1 MDLISTLIS
10 IVDRLCTA
18 MALRISNVINLDR
31 RIHSLTTELN
41 ELKDK
46 RDDLRSWVERA
57 ELDGSRR
64 TNEVQSWLAR
74 VEVIEDEATSIIEN
88 LGQAR
93 QGLGCLNPSC
103 CSKYNLSKEII
114 EKLKE
119 ISELKGKGIFERL
132 VTEPHPSPVE
142 EKPCKPA
149 IGISLLLD
157 KVWEFLE
164 EDKVGII
171 ALYGMGGVGKTTL
184 MKTINNAFLTR
195 AHNYDVV
202 IWVLVSK
209 EFVIGKIQQSILA
222 RLGLPWGDNE
232 AYELQTSKIYNVLKK
247 KRFLLLLD
255 DVWERID
262 LEDIGIP
269 LPDEENKCKL
279 IFTTR
284 SMDVCSD
291 LGAHRKLKVEFL
303 SDEKSWELFSEKVG
317 RMEILESPPI
327 RTYAET
333 IVRKCGGLPLAL
345 ITVGRAMANKETEEE
360 WKYAIDLLN
369 KSPSALRGME
379 DVFTLLRFSYDNL
392 ENETTKMC
400 FLYCSLFPQSYSI
413 EKEQLVEYWIAEGF
427 LESSYASNA
436 HNKGYAA
443 IGSLKVA
450 CLLETGEEE
459 TQVKMNDVIR
469 SFALWIAS
477 ESGVNKGK
485 FLLEASLGLTE
496 APGVKNWEEAQRI
509 SLLDNGITGLKEV
522 PMCPNLLTLLL
533 QWNNGLNRIPDDF
546 FQSMS
551 ALRVLDLSFT
561 SIRKVPLSINQ
572 LSELRHLNLAATKIT
587 TLPKELGSLAK
598 LNHLNLLRTYSLQTI
613 PHEAISGLSELVV
626 LNLYYSFEGWE
637 NQNFEGEAEVGF
649 KELETLR
656 HLRILG
662 LTISTTTSLTRLS
675 GFRSLVRC
683 IHNLH
688 IRECEGLPQLE
699 LTSTFDYGRTLR
711 RLSIKNCNDLNYLV
725 VDAEDGEKW
734 LPNLEVLALQGLP
747 NLTSV
752 WKTPVRKTSL
762 QNLRLL
768 NIWYCHRLKNVS
780 WISLLPKLEVIYLF
794 YCKEMEEV
802 VSVEENLEPDSKAF
816 SRLKTITIRDLPELR
831 SITPWALAFPCL
843 KSIAVNDC
851 PKLKKLPIRTHDSST
866 LPTVY
871 CSKDWWEGLEWD
883 EPNTKSA
890 FLTNFTSN

>member
-1 MDLISTLIS
+1 MDFISPLIS

-18 MALRISNVINLDR
+18 MASQISKVTNLDR
-31 RIHSLTTELN
+31 RIHSFTSELN

-46 RDDLRSWVERA
+46 RDDLRTRVERA

-74 VEVIEDEATSIIEN
+74 VEVIEAEATSIIEN
-88 LGQAR
+88 LGQSR
-93 QGLGCLNPSC
+93 QDLGCLNSSC
-103 CSKYNLSKEII
+103 CSKYSLSEEIV

-119 ISELKGKGIFERL
+119 ITELKGKGIFERP
-132 VTEPHPSPVE
+132 VTEPHAAPVE

-149 IGISLLLD
+149 IGISVMLD
-157 KVWEFLE
+157 KVWKFLE

-184 MKTINNAFLTR
+184 LKTINNAFLTR

-209 EFVIGKIQQSILA
+209 EFVVGKIQQSILA
-222 RLGLPWGDNE
+222 RLGSPREESE
-232 AYELQTSKIYNVLKK
+232 AHELQTSKIYNVLKK

-284 SMDVCSD
+284 SMDVCTDMDS
-291 LGAHRKLKVEFL
+291 HRKLKVEFL
-303 SDEKSWELFSEKVG
+303 GYEKSWQLFCEKVG
-317 RMEILESPPI
+317 RKEILESPPI
-327 RTYAET
+327 RSYAET

-360 WKYAIDLLN
+360 WKYAIELLN
-369 KSPSALRGME
+369 KSPSELRGME
-379 DVFTLLRFSYDNL
+379 DVFTFLRFSYDNL

-400 FLYCSLFPQSYSI
+400 FLYCSLFPEGYSI

-427 LESSYASNA
+427 LDSAYDSNA

-477 ESGVNKGK
+477 ESGVNRGK
-485 FLLEASLGLTE
+485 FLVEARLGLTE
-496 APGVKNWEEAQRI
+496 APGVKIWEGAQRI
-509 SLLDNGITGLKEV
+509 SLLDNGITGLTEV

-533 QWNNGLNRIPDDF
+533 QWNNGLNQIPDDF
-546 FQSMS
+546 FQSMP

-561 SIRKVPLSINQ
+561 SIRKIPVSINQ
-572 LSELRHLNLAATKIT
+572 LLELRHLNLASTKIT

-598 LNHLNLLRTYSLQTI
+598 LNHLNLLRTYSLRTI
-613 PHEAISGLSELVV
+613 PCEAISGLSELVV
-626 LNLYYSFEGWE
+626 LNLYYGYEGWE
-637 NQNFEGEAEVGF
+637 IQNFDGEAEVGF
-649 KELETLR
+649 EELETLR

-662 LTISTTTSLTRLS
+662 LTISTITSLNRLS
-675 GFRSLVRC
+675 SFRSLVRC
-683 IHNLH
+683 IQYLH
-688 IRECEGLPQLE
+688 IKECECLTQLE
-699 LTSTFDYGRTLR
+699 LSSTFGYGKTLR
-711 RLSIKNCNDLNYLV
+711 RLSIRNCYDLNYLV

-747 NLTSV
+747 NVISV
-752 WKTPVRKTSL
+752 WKTPVRKASL

-780 WISLLPKLEVIYLF
+780 WVLLLPMLEVIYLF

-802 VSVEENLEPDSKAF
+802 VSGEQKPEPDSNAF
-816 SRLKTITIRDLPELR
+816 SRLKTISIRDLPELR
-831 SITPWALAFPCL
+831 SITPWPFAFPCL
-843 KSIAVNDC
+843 KNIAVIDC
-851 PKLKKLPIRTHDSST
+851 PKLKKLPITTYNSST

-871 CSKDWWEGLEWD
+871 CSKEWWDGLDWEES
-883 EPNTKSA
+883 NTKSA
-890 FLTNFTSN
+890 FLANFTSN